1 MSDIAAPRL
10 AAARPRRASWRLREP
25 SVLPGFG
32 LSFGLTLSWLGL
44 IVLIPLAALMLK
56 ASALGLDGLWGI
68 ATQSRVLAA
77 LRVTF
82 GISFAAA
89 VIDAV
94 FGVIVAWVLSRYDFP
109 GRKLLDAMVDLPF
122 ALPTAVAGI
131 ALAALYAPNGWIG
144 SLLAPLGIK
153 VAFTPLG
160 ILVALVFVGLPF
172 VVRTVEPLIA
182 ELDRE
187 QEEASATLGASRG
200 QTVARVILPAL
211 LPAILTGFALSF
223 ARCIGEYGS
232 VIFIAGNMPYVSEI
246 VPLLIVVKL
255 EEYDYVGATG
265 IATIM
270 LAVSFALLLVINLLQ
285 AWTRRRLGH
294 A

>member
-1 MSDIAAPRL
+1 MALRDTTAALP
-10 AAARPRRASWRLREP
+10 ARFSRAGLRFRRP

-32 LSFGLTLSWLGL
+32 LAFGTTLAWLGL
-44 IVLIPLAALMLK
+44 IVLLPLAALVLK
-56 ASALGLDGLWGI
+56 ASSLGLSGLL
-68 ATQSRVLAA
+68 AVALQPRVLAA
-77 LRVTF
+77 LKVTF
-82 GISFAAA
+82 GISLAAA
-89 VIDAV
+89 LIDAV
-94 FGVIVAWVLSRYDFP
+94 FGLIVAWVLTRYRFP
-109 GRKLLDAMVDLPF
+109 GRRLLDAMVDLPF

-131 ALAALYAPNGWIG
+131 SLAALYAPNGWLG

-172 VVRTVEPLIA
+172 IVRTVEPLID

-187 QEEASATLGASRG
+187 LEEASATLGATRL
-200 QTVARVILPAL
+200 QTVRRVVLPTL
-211 LPAILTGFALSF
+211 LPAVVTGFALSF
-223 ARCIGEYGS
+223 ARCVGEYGS

-246 VPLLIVVKL
+246 LPLLIVVKL

-270 LAVSFALLLVINLLQ
+270 LVISFALLLLINLLQ
-285 AWTRRRLGH
+285 AWTRRRFGH
-294 A
+294 V